1 MTVLDISN
9 YHELAAE
16 LRQGHPVTLVDHGI
30 AVGQA
35 QPVAR
40 PPRSQWLEDLAA
52 FRASLGVP
60 VMENAV
66 LEMRAEDDR

>member
-9 YHELAAE
+9 YHKLAAE
-16 LRQGHPVTLVDHGI
+16 LRQGHSVTLVGHGI
-30 AVGQA
+30 PVGEVH
-35 QPVAR
+35 PVAH
-40 PPRSQWLEDLAA
+40 PPRGPWLEDLAA